1 MKVVHISDTHGAK
14 FHTQLEIPECD
25 LLIHSGDIGGRT
37 TAMELYEFL
46 SWFNVQPARKKV
58 WCAGNHDL
66 ALDKKWILN
75 TIDPINQGIRQA
87 MYGSAQAVLE
97 QFPSIK
103 YLEYTDYVFEGV
115 KMYGLPITPSFHK
128 QNWAFNAD
136 RGDEIKKYVDRIP
149 KDVNILISHGP
160 PYGILDTIPEEYKLT
175 PDEDIHRGCEELR
188 TAMQHKLIDLKLS
201 CFGHIHGNTGVIV
214 APISNTRHIIF
225 SNGAVINDQYKLV
238 VKKPLI
244 INL

>member
-1 MKVVHISDTHGAK
+1 LTEPVDYYKLCRNYASRYRVSPDQREDLVQEGYLAYLECVDKGCSD
-14 FHTQLEIPECD
+14 PERFET
-25 LLIHSGDIGGRT
+25 S
-37 TAMELYEFL
+37 
-46 SWFNVQPARKKV
+46 
-58 WCAGNHDL
+58 
-66 ALDKKWILN
+66 
-75 TIDPINQGIRQA
+75 IRQA

-115 KMYGLPITPSFHK
+115 KMYGLPITPSFHR

-175 PDEDIHRGCEELR
+175 LDEDIHRGCEELR
-188 TAMQHKLIDLKLS
+188 TAMQRRLIDLKLS